1 MTIFTLFTL
10 TACRNEDVSN
20 SQAEM
25 TAETKMPSDIIGSW
39 VSESD
44 WKEFGPQGGPDCGTL
59 IIEEKNIIEGG
70 GQQACNIKQVAKVDN
85 WHKLSVSCE
94 FCDEGECQNIEETR
108 FFSYDNDKNILIEK
122 FDANGGKNLSLN
134 GGNDGNKSFTRCLPN
149 QQTEKIKSVNNSSQK
164 EIDCE
169 SSAAAYQSCLAQ
181 MRSDG
186 AKNALPKEFYG
197 NWGFNRNKDQ
207 CFFDGGGVQISKEL
221 FETFAYVNKDSM
233 GWDGECKILD
243 VERETSVGHMKLSLE
258 CLDNIVN
265 PEKSGNHSRNLNIII
280 VNESL
285 EISEDSDNPNLG
297 VQTLYR
303 CPEIAD
309 PNN

>member
-1 MTIFTLFTL
+1 MKNIFLMTIFTLFTL

-20 SQAEM
+20 SQVET
-25 TAETKMPSDIIGSW
+25 TADPKINNSTEQEVRQKSAINTD
-39 VSESD
+39 D
-44 WKEFGPQGGPDCGTL
+44 
-59 IIEEKNIIEGG
+59 
-70 GQQACNIKQVAKVDN
+70 
-85 WHKLSVSCE
+85 
-94 FCDEGECQNIEETR
+94 
-108 FFSYDNDKNILIEK
+108 
-122 FDANGGKNLSLN
+122 NLS
-134 GGNDGNKSFTRCLPN
+134 K
-149 QQTEKIKSVNNSSQK
+149 NNNPK
-164 EIDCE
+164 KIDCE
-169 SSAAAYQSCLAQ
+169 SSPEAYQSCLAQ
-181 MRSDG
+181 MSSEG
-186 AKNALPKEFYG
+186 SKNALPTEFYG

-207 CFFDGGGVQISKEL
+207 CFFEGGGVQISKEL

-258 CLDNIVN
+258 CLDDIVN
-265 PEKSGNHSRNLNIII
+265 PEKSGNHSRNLNVII
-280 VNESL
+280 VNENL